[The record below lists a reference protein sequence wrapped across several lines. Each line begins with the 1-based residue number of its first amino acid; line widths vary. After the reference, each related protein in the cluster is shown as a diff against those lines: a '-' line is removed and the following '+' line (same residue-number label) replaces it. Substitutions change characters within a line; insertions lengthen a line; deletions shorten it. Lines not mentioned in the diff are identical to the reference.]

1 MPIHAIMI
9 TLMVMTIMVVIV
21 TISTALTLAAIDLG
35 VSENG
40 GP

>member
-35 VSENG
+35 VSKNG